1 MVVVECIKYEVDSV
15 SQILARQKMW
25 IYHFLLI
32 LILYIFS
39 LILILPQ
46 KYYFFQTCNLQCIRC
61 INIVRMSP
69 FFLALS
75 AFFFYLPS
83 LLVYYVCPLPQPK
96 SLYLTVLSFFSIT
109 VSICSFSDIEPCI
122 VFSFFDSPNL
132 FIHRHQIIDCLFFCC
147 HSLGDRQALCLLM
160 YVCHYCLPVCLSGWV
175 EILQLKIHFCYHYK
189 IIIMLRE
196 NFLV

>member
-1 MVVVECIKYEVDSV
+1 MVVVECVKCEVDSV
-15 SQILARQKMW
+15 SQISARQKMW

-96 SLYLTVLSFFSIT
+96 SLYLTVLSFFLSQSLSVHSVILSYALSFLFLT
-109 VSICSFSDIEPCI
+109 VQI
-122 VFSFFDSPNL
+122 FSF
-132 FIHRHQIIDCLFFCC
+132 IDIKLLIEFSFC

-160 YVCHYCLPVCLSGWV
+160 YVCQYCLPVSVRVGGDFTA
-175 EILQLKIHFCYHYK
+175 K
-189 IIIMLRE
+189 
-196 NFLV
+196 NTFLLPL